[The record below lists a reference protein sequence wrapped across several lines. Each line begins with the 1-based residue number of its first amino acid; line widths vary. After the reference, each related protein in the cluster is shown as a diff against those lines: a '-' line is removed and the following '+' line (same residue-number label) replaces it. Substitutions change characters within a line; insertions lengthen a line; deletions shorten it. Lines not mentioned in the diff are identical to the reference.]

1 MSVKGAR
8 EENSGYFK
16 VFSYNVAMFQQ
27 NFTQNRPKP
36 RLCQTCRS
44 RTVTFWRVP
53 MSSYLKLIRERRR
66 RERRKFED
74 FEETSLK
81 VISNEL
87 FAGEACTPSNQSTS
101 IHPVRVLEGVTTSR
115 GSYTPSRFSAPSR
128 RMYLTRCPVLKGVTS
143 MHCLE
148 IRVCHHRNSFWCA
161 KITSPW
167 LDAHRLEL
175 VTSPPQPTST
185 SLLSSI
191 FEKKIQCA
199 LEDVTVYKHSQCTF
213 HKRVFQTMNVVSR
226 TSLFCK
232 VKSRFPDRTK
242 SR

>member
-1 MSVKGAR
+1 MIFPLSRWRKYFFYCSQAVSVKGAR

-87 FAGEACTPSNQSTS
+87 FAGEACTPSNQSRS

-128 RMYLTRCPVLKGVTS
+128 RMYFTHCSVLKG
-143 MHCLE
+143 
-148 IRVCHHRNSFWCA
+148 
-161 KITSPW
+161 
-167 LDAHRLEL
+167 
-175 VTSPPQPTST
+175 
-185 SLLSSI
+185 SLLCI
-191 FEKKIQCA
+191 FSKSECVIIAIPFDAQK
-199 LEDVTVYKHSQCTF
+199 SQVLDWMLTDW
-213 HKRVFQTMNVVSR
+213 S
-226 TSLFCK
+226 
-232 VKSRFPDRTK
+232 
-242 SR
+242 